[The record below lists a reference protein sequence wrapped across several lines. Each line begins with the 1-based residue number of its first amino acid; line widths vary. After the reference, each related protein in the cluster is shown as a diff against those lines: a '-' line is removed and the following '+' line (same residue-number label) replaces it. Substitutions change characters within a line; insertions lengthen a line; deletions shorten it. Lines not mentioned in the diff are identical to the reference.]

1 MIGKINFMLK
11 TSQCSIFTKI
21 ILTIY
26 LISFS
31 LISCLAKVNN
41 KPDFISGDF
50 DYYVFAQSWYPT
62 FCISGPKNECK
73 NLTEYMKKNLSP
85 HGLWPNKNSAKK
97 FSNHPSYCIN
107 SNGCEIDKSCDVDWR
122 TIQNSTLNNIQT
134 MMPTNL
140 MQHEWRKHGTC
151 STYNQDHYF
160 QNILSLQTK
169 YKTPD
174 IIAVNIGKNLSYKEI
189 LEALGG
195 KDRVNIL
202 CKTINNQQYLEQ
214 AHYFLDKNLKEI
226 SKRYDQTNCD
236 KNAKINI
243 KRNNE

>member
-1 MIGKINFMLK
+1 MLK
-11 TSQCSIFTKI
+11 TSQCSILTKI
-21 ILTIY
+21 ILIIY
-26 LISFS
+26 LTSFS
-31 LISCLAKVNN
+31 IISCFAKINN

-85 HGLWPNKNSAKK
+85 HGLWPNKNSVKN

-107 SNGCEIDKSCDVDWR
+107 SSGCESDKSCDVDWK
-122 TIQNSTLNNIQT
+122 TIHSSTLEKIQT

-140 MQHEWRKHGTC
+140 MRHEWKKHGTC
-151 STYNQDHYF
+151 SAYNQEHYF
-160 QNILSLQTK
+160 QNILSLQAK
-169 YKTPD
+169 YKIPN
-174 IIAVNIGKNLSYKEI
+174 IIVVNIGKNLSYKEI
-189 LEALGG
+189 LEEFGG

-214 AHYFLDKNLKEI
+214 VHYFIDKNLKEI
-226 SKRYDQTNCD
+226 SKKYDQTNCN
-236 KNAKINI
+236 KNI
-243 KRNNE
+243 KITIKRSNEQKS